1 MAGDLQLMKNLRVES
16 FIVTVQ
22 LRRFGVFWLLSIT
35 QIFPFA
41 SIPSIGEAP
50 DEDVQEGVAFEL
62 EIFRV
67 ECAGLLVVLTYGER
81 LVLLHSV
88 SRRGGW
94 HWTEGS

>member
-1 MAGDLQLMKNLRVES
+1 MAGDLQLIENLRVES

-41 SIPSIGEAP
+41 SIPPIGEAP

-67 ECAGLLVVLTYGER
+67 ESAGLLVVLTYGER

-88 SRRGGW
+88 SRRGGR